1 MIFEIIIVYCI
12 VEFYKGVK
20 FVMKNYVQKGISL
33 TLVATMTICC
43 LSGCGNTQNT
53 DMSSKIDKAG
63 KNTSS
68 TNVEALLTS
77 KLGEAKDIDKKE
89 TVYVEMNADGS
100 VSKTTV
106 SNVLK
111 VTGKDNISDVSNLN
125 DIVNISGDELFAKG
139 DNGKLIW
146 ENKGENI
153 SYQGTTTQATPIN
166 IDITYYLDGKEISAE
181 ELAGKSG
188 KVKIVYDYKNNTLD
202 SGSFVPFLALTGMV
216 LNSDFSNVAVDNGK
230 LVEYNDSN
238 IVVGYAAPGFKDEL
252 LKTIDKADK
261 YIGDIE
267 IPESVTV
274 TADVKNFSMDMT
286 LTAVTSKLGDMD
298 LENTLD
304 FSDVDEK
311 MKELSEGADKLAD
324 GAGKLNSGAGQLKD
338 GSAKLNSGAADLAKY
353 TGILSAGTTELL
365 DKYSVFNKALLEGVA
380 SADSGAK
387 KVYKGTK
394 DLKSGAKS
402 LDDGAKKLDSGAKT
416 LDSGAKKLDTAA
428 KKLDSGAGELSTG
441 LSTAKAA
448 FEDTKKA
455 DGTVEAGLNSGS
467 KALAAGAKEA
477 NAGVKELAATLQETP
492 SSIQKQI
499 DGIIAQLSTATGG
512 MIGSEAALN
521 QVVEGINGAVK
532 QGMDLNTVLQA
543 KGLDI
548 ATYYTL
554 LQAYYSVQTLESVKS
569 TFESQIQAKVA
580 EIKKLLS
587 GMSVLEAGAGQISSG
602 ISTLYAGISQLN
614 TGAGS
619 LAGGTSQLKNGTGEL
634 SAGTKNLAVGT
645 KDLSAGAKKLKDG
658 TGTLNTGMKQLSN
671 GTGEMKSKLGAASP
685 QIKEGIGTVNSGAA
699 QIGSGADTLSDGVKT
714 LTAGIVTL
722 ADGTQEL
729 KSGAIKLNDEGISKI
744 TSIFGKDAKDA
755 IHSIEDILNAGKK
768 YKSFTGINNDMSGD
782 VKFIFKTAEIKAD
795 K

>member
-33 TLVATMTICC
+33 TLVASMTIWC
-43 LSGCGNTQNT
+43 LSGCGNVHDT
-53 DMSSKIDKAG
+53 DISSKIDKAQE
-63 KNTSS
+63 NTNSAS
-68 TNVEALLTS
+68 VEALLTS

-111 VTGKDNISDVSNLN
+111 VSGKNNISDVSNLN
-125 DIVNISGDELFAKG
+125 DIINISGDELFAKG
-139 DNGKLIW
+139 DDGKLIW
-146 ENKGENI
+146 ENKGEDI
-153 SYQGTTTQATPIN
+153 SYQGTTTQAAPID
-166 IDITYYLDGKEISAE
+166 IDITYYLDGKQISAE

-188 KVKIVYDYKNNTLD
+188 KVKIVYNYKNNTTGSD
-202 SGSFVPFLALTGMV
+202 SFVPFLALTGMV
-216 LNSDFSNVAVDNGK
+216 LNSDFSNVTVDNGK

-238 IVVGYAAPGFKDEL
+238 IVIGYAVPGFKDEL
-252 LKTIDKADK
+252 METIDKADE
-261 YIGDIE
+261 YIGDID
-267 IPESVTV
+267 IPECVTV

-311 MKELSEGADKLAD
+311 MKELSDGADKLAD
-324 GAGKLNSGAGQLKD
+324 GAGELNNGVGQLKD
-338 GSAKLNSGAADLAKY
+338 GSSKINNGAADLAKY

-402 LDDGAKKLDSGAKT
+402 LDDGAKKLNSGAKT
-416 LDSGAKKLDTAA
+416 LDTGAKKLDDAA
-428 KKLDSGAGELSTG
+428 KKLDNGAGDLSAG

-448 FEDTKKA
+448 FEDTKKD
-455 DGTVEAGLNSGS
+455 DGTVTPGLNSGS

-477 NAGVKELAATLQETP
+477 NAGVKELASTLQGTP

-499 DGIIAQLSTATGG
+499 DGIITQLGTATGG

-548 ATYYTL
+548 TTYYTL
-554 LQAYYSVQTLESVKS
+554 LQAYYSVQTLESIKS
-569 TFESQIQAKVA
+569 TFESQIQAKAA
-580 EIKKLLS
+580 EIQKLLS
-587 GMSVLEAGAGQISSG
+587 GMSVLETGAGQISNG
-602 ISTLYAGISQLN
+602 ISTLYAGINQLN
-614 TGAGS
+614 TGAAT
-619 LAGGTSQLKNGTGEL
+619 LAGGTSQLKDGTGEL
-634 SAGTKNLAVGT
+634 TGGTKNLAVGT

-658 TGTLNTGMKQLSN
+658 TGALNTGMKQLSD

-685 QIKEGIGTVNSGAA
+685 QIKEGIGTVNSGAV
-699 QIGSGADTLSDGVKT
+699 QIGSGANTLSDGAKT
-714 LTAGIVTL
+714 LANGIVTL

-744 TSIFGKDAKDA
+744 TSIFGKEAKDA

-768 YKSFTGINNDMSGD
+768 YKSFTGINSDMSGD